1 MLVLPRPGGEQSPKG
16 LQAAEP
22 CSPCVR
28 GAVPGLSELP
38 RAQLYLGT
46 SAGMGTAAPSFHSSA
61 QWLCISLGNTFYSLP
76 EGGGWGGEVLIS
88 CPELIS
94 KSSKKQ
100 NYFWPGLQ
108 HRAAPGVAPW
118 HCLHHGR
125 CRACRR
131 TRSWDPPAEPELS
144 CGSWWQEQVVDV
156 W

>member
-1 MLVLPRPGGEQSPKG
+1 MLVLPRPGGGNKVPRVCRQLSP
-16 LQAAEP
+16 AAHVCGEP
-22 CSPCVR
+22 CRGFQSCREPSSTWAPLQGWGPLLLPSTAQPSGSVSHLEMLSTPCLRV
-28 GAVPGLSELP
+28 
-38 RAQLYLGT
+38 
-46 SAGMGTAAPSFHSSA
+46 
-61 QWLCISLGNTFYSLP
+61 
-76 EGGGWGGEVLIS
+76 GGGGKVLIS